1 MVRSSAALAR
11 DSCCLRRA
19 SCCLRRA
26 FFCAAVWD
34 AELRW
39 ELGLLAAADEEA
51 NAEVE
56 AEEREVGA
64 PGTADLD
71 AGGGVAGKGNHADA
85 GLPIPGCGSS
95 WSLMLEAP

>member
-1 MVRSSAALAR
+1 M
-11 DSCCLRRA
+11 
-19 SCCLRRA
+19 RRA

-39 ELGLLAAADEEA
+39 ELGPAAADEEA

-71 AGGGVAGKGNHADA
+71 AEVVLREGK
-85 GLPIPGCGSS
+85 PR
-95 WSLMLEAP
+95 